1 MKPRIAIIGG
11 GAAGLMAAATLV
23 ESGAFREMHIFDKN
37 ASLGVKVLI
46 SGGGRCNVTTS
57 IDDIRTLLK
66 RYPRGGRFLRHAMM
80 HFPPQMMVEWM
91 ETHGVPLKTEA
102 DGRVFPR
109 SDRAMDVIS
118 AFLSLLERGG
128 VKIHYKTPVQ
138 QIVKLQEGSF
148 EVVSNQGKVIV
159 DIIVLTAGGQA
170 YRNTGSTGDGYAL
183 AESLGHSIT
192 KLAPSLNAFI
202 AQESWLVDLA
212 GVSWH
217 DAGLTIVGATETYAS
232 RGSFVFTHDGVSGPA
247 VFAISAESAWE
258 QISRGRPRT
267 MLIDLFP
274 MKNDD
279 ELDALLRRHLEAH
292 GGKTIVNLLDEI
304 LPPSLARIIVERV
317 GLRADLHAARVSRE
331 DRKKIF
337 DLLRRFSIT
346 LAGQRP
352 GEEFVT
358 AGGIDTTEVDPTTM
372 MSKKVPGLYFAGE
385 IINVDGYTGGF
396 NLQSAW
402 ATGRLAGLSIAASV
416 S

>member
-1 MKPRIAIIGG
+1 MKPRVVIIGG

-23 ESGAFREMHIFDKN
+23 EADAFREIHIYDKN

-46 SGGGRCNVTTS
+46 SGGGRCNVTTN
-57 IDDIRTLLK
+57 INDIRVLLQ
-66 RYPRGGRFLRHAMM
+66 RYPRGGRFLRHALM
-80 HFPPQMMVEWM
+80 HFTPQMMVEWV
-91 ETHGVPLKTEA
+91 EAHGVPLKTEV

-109 SDRAMDVIS
+109 SDRAIDVIS
-118 AFLSLLERGG
+118 IFLSTLKREN
-128 VKIHYKTPVQ
+128 VQIHFKNPVQ
-138 QIVKLQEGSF
+138 HVDRLSDGTF
-148 EVVSNQGKVIV
+148 EVTSSEGRVIADVVIV
-159 DIIVLTAGGQA
+159 TSGGQA
-170 YRNTGSTGDGYAL
+170 YRNTGSTGDGYAI

-217 DAGLTIVGATETYAS
+217 DAGLTIMGTSETFIS
-232 RGSFVFTHDGVSGPA
+232 RGPFVFTHNGVSGPA
-247 VFAISAESAWE
+247 VFAISAEAAWE
-258 QISRGRPRT
+258 HISRERPRA
-267 MLIDLFP
+267 MLIDFFP
-274 MKNDD
+274 MKNND
-279 ELDALLRRHLEAH
+279 ELDQLLRRHLESH
-292 GGKTIVNLLDEI
+292 GGKTIVNLLDEL
-304 LPPSLARIIVERV
+304 LPPSLARIIVERA

-337 DLLRRFSIT
+337 DLLRGFSIT
-346 LAGQRP
+346 LVGQRP

-358 AGGIDTTEVDPTTM
+358 AGGIDTTEIYTTTM